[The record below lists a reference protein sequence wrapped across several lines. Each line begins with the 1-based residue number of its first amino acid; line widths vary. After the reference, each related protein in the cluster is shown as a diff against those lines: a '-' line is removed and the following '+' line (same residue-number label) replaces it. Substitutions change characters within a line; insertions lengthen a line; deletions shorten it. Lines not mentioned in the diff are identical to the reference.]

1 MANRTV
7 DYEQVQWLNFTVR
20 AQDHGTP
27 PSFAE
32 LPVYLRIVDVNDN
45 NPVFQ
50 QPLYQVHQHRP
61 ENQAAFP
68 QLYSGSIFILMKQSE
83 TLVKMLL
90 CCFLIT

>member
-27 PSFAE
+27 PRFAE

-50 QPLYQVHQHRP
+50 QPIYQVKSVQTR
-61 ENQAAFP
+61 
-68 QLYSGSIFILMKQSE
+68 LSGYCADLMFFFHAKSIKYFHSDGGYLE
-83 TLVKMLL
+83 L
-90 CCFLIT
+90 

>member
-27 PSFAE
+27 PRFSE
-32 LPVYLRIVDVNDN
+32 LPVYLQIVDVNDN

-50 QPLYQVHQHRP
+50 QPIYQV
-61 ENQAAFP
+61 NQYKPVCLATV
-68 QLYSGSIFILMKQSE
+68 QI
-83 TLVKMLL
+83 
-90 CCFLIT
+90 